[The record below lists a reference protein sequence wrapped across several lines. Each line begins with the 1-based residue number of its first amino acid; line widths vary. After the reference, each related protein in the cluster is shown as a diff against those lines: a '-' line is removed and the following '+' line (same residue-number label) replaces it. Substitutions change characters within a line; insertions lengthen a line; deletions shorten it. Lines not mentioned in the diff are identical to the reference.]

1 MTQVRLKVKKGDLV
15 EVMTGRDVGR
25 RGVVQK
31 VLLQDKKL
39 IVDGVNKYRR
49 NVKMSEQNPQ
59 GGAVDKILPIHV
71 SNVGV
76 VNPQTD
82 LRPLCANCHAMVHR
96 NSGIILPI
104 DELRRIITEQRSR

>member
-59 GGAVDKILPIHV
+59 GGTVDKILPIHV

-82 LRPLCANCHAMVHR
+82 KVEKIGVRLNAEGKRERFFKKTGNA
-96 NSGIILPI
+96 ILKV
-104 DELRRIITEQRSR
+104 